1 MEKLDEMFTRN
12 MDEVKCKN
20 YIDTFMQNSMLM
32 VDNHHEMRKIM
43 LSILCK
49 LTLIKTHDFGKACF
63 TKLKD
68 LMIAGED
75 LEELVLQK
83 IKEEVIDKF

>member
-63 TKLKD
+63 TTLKD